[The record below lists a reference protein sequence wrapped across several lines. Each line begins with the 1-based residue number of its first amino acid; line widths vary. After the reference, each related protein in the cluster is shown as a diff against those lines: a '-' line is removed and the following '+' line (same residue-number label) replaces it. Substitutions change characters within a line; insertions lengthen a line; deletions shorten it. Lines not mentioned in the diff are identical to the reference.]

1 MEEKKKQ
8 GEESK
13 TGTKREKEAENHFRS
28 HDASFIWDIVVTCL
42 SFTLIF
48 SSLCL
53 FSSFDHF
60 IGNMMLIDCLDA
72 ELHESLF
79 PFLELHECNQIQI
92 MLLCLGVLVL
102 VFLKNFPALLG
113 KHLRLTEPHF
123 GWEVNR
129 ERTVVKIN
137 TSHSN
142 LPNTTSLLELTGS
155 YIVIYSTI
163 FPKLHSLM
171 NLQTHCPAGKASVV
185 HYWTLLSTQHHDFTG
200 TLPR

>member
-1 MEEKKKQ
+1 MKVLIQVGGADQREREDTIPCRFMEEWQQEEEEVEEKKKQ
-8 GEESK
+8 GEKSK

-42 SFTLIF
+42 SSTLIF
-48 SSLCL
+48 SLCL

-79 PFLELHECNQIQI
+79 PFLELHECNQIQV
-92 MLLCLGVLVL
+92 MLLCLGVPVL

-155 YIVIYSTI
+155 YINFLLYI
-163 FPKLHSLM
+163 FF
-171 NLQTHCPAGKASVV
+171 LQNYIH
-185 HYWTLLSTQHHDFTG
+185 Q
-200 TLPR
+200 